1 MFFFLKKKKKKK
13 TRTLSASGRGP
24 VRWSNLFAVGWEFVG
39 DGLVVVAGLL
49 IRQRGL
55 FILDTF
61 VAMLLTVLIAHQMIP
76 IMVQTATVLMQA
88 TPPHLPAA
96 RLLRELSTI
105 HGVLEVSKKKKK
117 FCLFVC

>member
-1 MFFFLKKKKKKK
+1 M
-13 TRTLSASGRGP
+13 
-24 VRWSNLFAVGWEFVG
+24 
-39 DGLVVVAGLL
+39 VVAGLL

-88 TPPHLPAA
+88 TPPQLPAA

-117 FCLFVC
+117 FFVCLLNGCPIRFVVSIFGRWELILARLLLLLCGFE